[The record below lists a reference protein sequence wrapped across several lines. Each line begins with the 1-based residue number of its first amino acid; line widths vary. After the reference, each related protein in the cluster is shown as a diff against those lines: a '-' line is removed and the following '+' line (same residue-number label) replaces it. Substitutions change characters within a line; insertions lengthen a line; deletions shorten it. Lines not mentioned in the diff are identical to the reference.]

1 MPPTH
6 PSRFAALVLPLL
18 VLAAVPAA
26 ARPPRAG
33 APVAAVPALSAPPP
47 AASTAPASGAAGPA
61 CAVTD
66 AGGHLV
72 LRFGKGCTTE
82 QLARALREAVAHPE
96 SDGPR
101 GPARGYYRQ
110 NGLTGISH
118 ARRLGSGAARP

>member
-1 MPPTH
+1 MPPT
-6 PSRFAALVLPLL
+6 RRYRIAALWLPLHL
-18 VLAAVPAA
+18 LAAVPAS
-26 ARPPRAG
+26 ARPPRDGG
-33 APVAAVPALSAPPP
+33 ADAAAAASSVAAPAAVPAPGS
-47 AASTAPASGAAGPA
+47 AGPA

-82 QLARALREAVAHPE
+82 QLARALREAVAHAEP
-96 SDGPR
+96 DGAR
-101 GPARGYYRQ
+101 GAARGYYRQ